1 MTDQTTATLPAT
13 DQATFSRTGLL
24 FGALCL
30 VALIAPLV
38 HVKPNRIL
46 AGEGLALPLA
56 LNAPI
61 GWVISAT
68 LLALTA
74 ATLSRRRRAMQLVG
88 LALIGLGLTILSL
101 GLAARQ
107 LSPEGNAII
116 RIAPGWGFWLLVL
129 VFAMMLVDALARVRL
144 ALRWRLAALVLGT
157 GGLLSLLTSGWFDHV
172 SVMVEYHLRQDM
184 FRDSLHQHVALAF
197 GSLAL
202 ALCVGVPLGVAGPC
216 LPNGCG
222 GPLLAGLNII
232 QTIPSL
238 ALFGLLIPL
247 FGWVAS
253 QYTGRG
259 GGGCGGDRAIS
270 GAGGAVSLCVAAGR
284 VEYPRR
290 PRPRQPPGARCG
302 RQPGH
307 DEVADSCGR
316 WNCRWPC
323 RPSSP
328 ATRIVLVQ
336 NIGLTVIAGLIGGG
350 GFGSFV
356 FQGLNQASTDLIL
369 LGALPTHLSRRFWPG

>member
-116 RIAPGWGFWLLVL
+116 RIDQYL
-129 VFAMMLVDALARVRL
+129 
-144 ALRWRLAALVLGT
+144 
-157 GGLLSLLTSGWFDHV
+157 
-172 SVMVEYHLRQDM
+172 
-184 FRDSLHQHVALAF
+184 
-197 GSLAL
+197 
-202 ALCVGVPLGVAGPC
+202 
-216 LPNGCG
+216 
-222 GPLLAGLNII
+222 II
-232 QTIPSL
+232 
-238 ALFGLLIPL
+238 
-247 FGWVAS
+247 
-253 QYTGRG
+253 
-259 GGGCGGDRAIS
+259 
-270 GAGGAVSLCVAAGR
+270 
-284 VEYPRR
+284 
-290 PRPRQPPGARCG
+290 
-302 RQPGH
+302 
-307 DEVADSCGR
+307 
-316 WNCRWPC
+316 
-323 RPSSP
+323 
-328 ATRIVLVQ
+328 LVQ
-336 NIGLTVIAGLIGGG
+336 NQINRVKIVNSAFFFKFYSDDVGQHIEILI
-350 GFGSFV
+350 FIFTCE
-356 FQGLNQASTDLIL
+356 A
-369 LGALPTHLSRRFWPG
+369 